1 MRGHDI
7 ISLLLVDDHYLVR
20 MGLIA
25 VLSLEDDFKVVG
37 EAEDSD
43 TAVAQFQS
51 CHPDVTLLD
60 LRMPGTDG
68 IETLRRIRASF
79 PDAKIIAL
87 STSDL
92 EEDIFRA
99 IEAGARAY
107 LLKTA
112 SREEVATTIRTVHQ
126 GEPAISEKIA
136 SRLKE
141 RAARRNLSQREIEV
155 LDFLRRGLSNK
166 DIGLAL
172 GFTEHTAKAHVKS
185 ILAKLEA
192 ADRAEAVAIGFDLGL
207 LKTGGL

>member
-112 SREEVATTIRTVHQ
+112 SREEVATTIRAVHQ